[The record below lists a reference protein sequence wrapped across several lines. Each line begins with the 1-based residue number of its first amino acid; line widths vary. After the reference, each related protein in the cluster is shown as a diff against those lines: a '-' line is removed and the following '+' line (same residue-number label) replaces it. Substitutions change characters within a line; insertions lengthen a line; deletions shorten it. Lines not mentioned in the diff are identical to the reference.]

1 MRRVFFDADPAYNC
15 TRIEFPGASN
25 EFSNLPETAQDVRL
39 VEDSEIPTDRTFRN
53 AWKPDL
59 SVDIPKAKII
69 AHDKRRAMRAA
80 ELAPLD
86 DIIAKQIPGN
96 NPQQVEAQ
104 RQAIRDK
111 YAAAQSAID
120 AAQDVAAIKAAL
132 GL

>member
-1 MRRVFFDADPAYNC
+1 MRRVFFDTDPVYNC
-15 TRIEFPGASN
+15 TRIEFPSANN

-59 SVDIPKAKII
+59 TVDFQKAKVI
-69 AHDKRRAMRAA
+69 AHEKRRAMRSS

-86 DIIAKQIPGN
+86 EIIAKQIPGN
-96 NPQQVEAQ
+96 NPQQVESQ
-104 RQAIRDK
+104 RQVIRDK
-111 YAAAQSAID
+111 YAAMQAAID
-120 AAQDVAAIKAAL
+120 AAQDVAGIKSAL